1 MTDYNR
7 FTWNPAP
14 DGGQADVALNNG
26 LPPGTP
32 AGWVPESAMTDAT
45 LKRRP
50 IPLSRP
56 TAVTTASRS
65 LVRVFLPLG
74 ALYTVALVLLA
85 AFPPSDVS
93 SLEDVY
99 VTKQIAAILLTVAL
113 MQVLL
118 GWLLGRGSAVAAFFA
133 LLLNIALG
141 TATAAIWFIG
151 GYHGLRAFAFEAFIF
166 SVTLNVVICLLSP
179 NAWRWLLRGI
189 K

>member
-1 MTDYNR
+1 MSDYNR
-7 FTWNPAP
+7 FTWSPAP
-14 DGGQADVALNNG
+14 DGGQADVALNNAA
-26 LPPGTP
+26 PGAP
-32 AGWVPESAMTDAT
+32 AGWVPESAMPDAT

-65 LVRVFLPLG
+65 LVGVFLPLG
-74 ALYTVALVLLA
+74 ALYAVALVLLA
-85 AFPPSDVS
+85 TFPPSDVS
-93 SLEDVY
+93 SLDVY
-99 VTKQIAAILLTVAL
+99 VTKQVAAILLTVCL

-118 GWLLGRGSAVAAFFA
+118 GWRLRRGSAVAAFFA
-133 LLLNIALG
+133 LLLNIAVG
-141 TATAAIWFIG
+141 TATAATWFIG
-151 GYHGLRAFAFEAFIF
+151 GYSGLRAIAFQAFIF